1 MTATYGYVRVSS
13 TDQNI
18 DRQITEMRAFG
29 IPDRC
34 IFVDKKSG
42 SDFDRPAYRKLI
54 RKLRKDDLL
63 VVKSIDRLGRNYIA
77 ITAEWQL
84 ITKQIECD
92 ILVLD
97 MPLLDTRIRADNLM
111 GRFIS
116 DIVLQI
122 LSFVAENERENI
134 KRRQAEG
141 IRSAKKRGVR
151 FGRPSVV
158 PNPCFD
164 EICLLYLLR
173 LLPLK
178 RVLRMLRMK
187 QSTFYKYYQF
197 FRERFY
203 ARLDERN
210 TDFDAWRA
218 DTDLKLLERE
228 LKGRIRDPLRP

>member
-151 FGRPSVV
+151 FGRPRKAV
-158 PNPCFD
+158 PPGFARVNAQWQSGQISSCQAAQALHVAQDTF
-164 EICLLYLLR
+164 LR
-173 LLPLK
+173 WA
-178 RVLRMLRMK
+178 
-187 QSTFYKYYQF
+187 
-197 FRERFY
+197 RETGLS
-203 ARLDERN
+203 AH
-210 TDFDAWRA
+210 
-218 DTDLKLLERE
+218 KM
-228 LKGRIRDPLRP
+228 

>member
-1 MTATYGYVRVSS
+1 MTSTYGYVRVSS

-42 SDFDRPAYRKLI
+42 SDFERPAYRKLI
-54 RKLRKDDLL
+54 RKLKKDDLL

-84 ITKQIECD
+84 ITKQMECD

-141 IRSAKKRGVR
+141 IRSAQKRGVR
-151 FGRPSVV
+151 FGRPAVV
-158 PNPCFD
+158 LAPCFD
-164 EICLLYLLR
+164 EICLLYLIGR
-173 LLPLK
+173 LPLK
-178 RVLRMLRMK
+178 RALRLLRLK
-187 QSTFYKYYQF
+187 QSTFYKYYQGFRQRF
-197 FRERFY
+197 FSGLRER
-203 ARLDERN
+203 E
-210 TDFDAWRA
+210 TDFETWKTQ
-218 DTDLKLLERE
+218 TDLKRLERDLQGKIHE
-228 LKGRIRDPLRP
+228 IFRS